1 MSNTEINNDESI
13 VGRINKLLIIS
24 SWYTNFSFFQYGNSD
39 NQVVK
44 ILLCSTTVIL
54 VSLFVI
60 SFIVTTVKYKGSLME
75 LGQRIPPDWG
85 LIINCFLLIATWVY
99 QFYFCPEVY
108 QIIVSYASLSIM
120 VINCVLFIFD
130 NSYDNK
136 KIGMG

>member
-1 MSNTEINNDESI
+1 MSNTEINNDESM

-24 SWYTNFSFFQYGNSD
+24 AWYTNFSFFQYGNSD

-44 ILLCSTTVIL
+44 ILLCSTSVLLTLI
-54 VSLFVI
+54 FVI
-60 SFIVTTVKYKGSLME
+60 SFIVTAVKYKGSLME
-75 LGQRIPPDWG
+75 FRRRRSSDKQFM
-85 LIINCFLLIATWVY
+85 INCFIFIATWIY
-99 QFYFCPEVY
+99 RDHFCPEAY
-108 QIIVSYASLSIM
+108 QVIVAYAALTIM